1 MTILKT
7 LEPHEN
13 IQKVI
18 EVLNNP
24 LKNVF
29 TLALEHYDFDEF
41 ETYFKRFDLHGVKK
55 YMQLLLEALD
65 YIHSQGVIHRDIKP
79 QNILYKFDA

>member
-1 MTILKT
+1 LKILKPGSKLRMIREVTILKT

-29 TLALEHYDFDEF
+29 TLVLEHYEFDEF
-41 ETYFKRFDLHGVKK
+41 ETYFKRFDLQGVKK
-55 YMQLLLEALD
+55 YM
-65 YIHSQGVIHRDIKP
+65 
-79 QNILYKFDA
+79 